1 MAEKL
6 KWQDLEAAAQM
17 AFSYPGMVLPT
28 SKIGLSTSINAI
40 ELILHGFSSSS
51 PQVIL
56 DSIKVTISTNHH
68 S

>member
-40 ELILHGFSSSS
+40 ELILHGLFQFQ
-51 PQVIL
+51 PPG
-56 DSIKVTISTNHH
+56 DSWFYQGDN
-68 S
+68 